1 MPNRTKYNQKVVKQ
15 ICDLIEGGKH
25 SITEICSLVA
35 ISRRVFYKWEKER
48 AQFAVSIA
56 RARVRAM
63 EKENEQMKVLS
74 LRGMRI
80 LLQGGFLKQV
90 ETKTVYGKNG
100 EVTHKEITTTLKYFG
115 PCFKTIMIVLNNK
128 DTANWSTRLKRHVNY
143 HTKRLNTEA
152 NRVGARVITI
162 AEAASLG
169 MDSITFESVHD
180 SNQALN
186 TSELTDVQQ

>member
-25 SITEICSLVA
+25 SITEICSLVG
-35 ISRRVFYKWEKER
+35 ISRRVFYKWEKET

-90 ETKTVYGKNG
+90 ETKTAYGKNG

-128 DTANWSTRLKRHVNY
+128 DTVNWSTRLKRHVNY

-152 NRVGARVITI
+152 NRVGAQVITL
-162 AEAASLG
+162 AEAASFG
-169 MDSITFESVHD
+169 MDSLKFESNVEHKP
-180 SNQALN
+180 
-186 TSELTDVQQ
+186 